1 MRAEDKERLARR
13 QRMLARERGEP
24 LPQPPAQS
32 ADKPPAAPP
41 PAAPP
46 AGAAQKKPPARPA
59 ATAAAQPPQA
69 AEPAPAAARLRPLS
83 PILRRRKRRRRLAAA
98 ALALAALLVLAGLSG
113 ALGALGALAG
123 DAVDSAYLY
132 LHRGSGWPAETG
144 IESPSRV
151 EPLAGGFVV
160 LDAEDTAV
168 YSAYGSCI
176 RTIQPGYARPALAAG
191 NTRFVL
197 YDRAGTSVR
206 VESRTR
212 TLKTL
217 TMPQAVMLCAISSNG
232 TLGVVTQAERYVA
245 QLQLLDAATYE
256 PLFTWKMT
264 REDGTP
270 VALAFAPDNRRFA
283 VGTVAARDGR
293 LVSKV
298 SLSRIAGKDAPLT
311 YTADA
316 GSMILQLQWL
326 PGGRLLAVLDTC
338 AVLLDPDT
346 GTELARYDFTGRE
359 LLGVSVSGHTAA
371 LLLGSHSG
379 SSLVLLDAALTL
391 LAEAD
396 AAQATAVTCTDTA
409 AYLIENNTVACYTLD
424 GSLRWVHAYESRP
437 QLVLDAAQT
446 LLFTAGRAEVL
457 SAPE

>member
-24 LPQPPAQS
+24 LPQPPAQA

-191 NTRFVL
+191 NCVVL
-197 YDRAGTSVR
+197 
-206 VESRTR
+206 
-212 TLKTL
+212 K
-217 TMPQAVMLCAISSNG
+217 P
-232 TLGVVTQAERYVA
+232 AE
-245 QLQLLDAATYE
+245 QT
-256 PLFTWKMT
+256 
-264 REDGTP
+264 
-270 VALAFAPDNRRFA
+270 
-283 VGTVAARDGR
+283 
-293 LVSKV
+293 
-298 SLSRIAGKDAPLT
+298 PLT
-311 YTADA
+311 
-316 GSMILQLQWL
+316 
-326 PGGRLLAVLDTC
+326 
-338 AVLLDPDT
+338 
-346 GTELARYDFTGRE
+346 
-359 LLGVSVSGHTAA
+359 A
-371 LLLGSHSG
+371 LLLGDVCQEAGVPDGVVNIVTGFGDAGAAISG
-379 SSLVLLDAALTL
+379 FDMDFRAIDKHKAPP
-391 LAEAD
+391 
-396 AAQATAVTCTDTA
+396 
-409 AYLIENNTVACYTLD
+409 
-424 GSLRWVHAYESRP
+424 LRRRRNRHLSVCC
-437 QLVLDAAQT
+437 
-446 LLFTAGRAEVL
+446 
-457 SAPE
+457 SAPNCFLPENGICIYGGLQL